1 MQTPYSE
8 QGETMET
15 PWLDRA
21 AYPFGHHTLDV
32 DGGQMH
38 YVDEGS
44 GEPILFVHGSAAW
57 SFAYR
62 NMIRDLRQD
71 YRCVAPDHIGFGLS
85 AKPAGWGYRLADH
98 GRNLAA
104 LIDHLGLRRFTL
116 VVHDVG
122 GPIGLSYALEH
133 PQRVARLLILNTFS
147 WPLRGPFALAP
158 GPIAALLRGPIGR
171 LAIIRFN
178 TELRLLIPQ
187 VYGDRAKLTP
197 AIYRQYLAPL
207 AQPADR
213 HGLFAFAEQV
223 FGGADWCEG
232 LWARRGALAGIPA
245 AIAWGMRDP
254 LFGRQFLSRWREV
267 LPSAE
272 LVTLPGAGHFVQ
284 EEEPAEVTQALRR
297 LITTGSA

>member
-1 MQTPYSE
+1 
-8 QGETMET
+8 MET
-15 PWLDRA
+15 PWLDRT
-21 AYPFGHHTLDV
+21 AYPFGHHTLEV
-32 DGGQMH
+32 DGGRMH

-62 NMIRDLRQD
+62 NVIRDLRQD

-85 AKPAGWGYRLADH
+85 AKPADWGYRFADH

-133 PQRVARLLILNTFS
+133 PERVSRLLVLNTFC

-158 GPIAALLRGPIGR
+158 GPVAALLRGPVGR
-171 LAIIRFN
+171 LLIARFN
-178 TELRLLIPQ
+178 TELRVLIPL
-187 VYGDRAKLTP
+187 VYGDRRKLTP

-207 AQPADR
+207 AAPKDR
-213 HGLFAFAEQV
+213 EGLFAFAELV
-223 FGGADWCEG
+223 FAGAGWSEG
-232 LWARRGALAGIPA
+232 LWERRGALAGLPA
-245 AIAWGMRDP
+245 AIVWGMRDP
-254 LFGRQFLSRWREV
+254 LFGQRFLARWREV
-267 LPSAE
+267 LPGAE
-272 LVTLPGAGHFVQ
+272 VVTLPGAGHFVQ
-284 EEEPAEVTQALRR
+284 EEEPAEVTLVLRR
-297 LITTGSA
+297 LLATAPV

>member
-1 MQTPYSE
+1 MEKYI
-8 QGETMET
+8 MRET
-15 PWLDRA
+15 PWIDRM
-21 AYPFGHHTLDV
+21 AYPFDQHYLEV
-32 DGGQMH
+32 DGGRMH
-38 YVDEGS
+38 YLDEGS

-57 SFAYR
+57 SFVYR
-62 NMIRDLRQD
+62 NLIRDLRQE
-71 YRCVAPDHIGFGLS
+71 YRCIAPDHLGFGLS
-85 AKPAGWGYRLADH
+85 AKPASWSYRLADH

-104 LIDHLGLRRFTL
+104 LIDHLGLQRFTL

-133 PQRVARLLILNTFS
+133 PERIVRLLILNTFC
-147 WPLRGPFALAP
+147 WPLQGPFEFAP

-171 LAIIRFN
+171 LLITQFN

-207 AQPADR
+207 AAPADR

-223 FGGADWCEG
+223 FSGADWCAG
-232 LWARRGALAGIPA
+232 LWARRAALAGIPA

-254 LFGRQFLSRWREV
+254 LFGPQFLDRWREA
-267 LPSAE
+267 LPQAAITP
-272 LVTLPGAGHFVQ
+272 LAGAGHFVQ
-284 EEEPAEVTQALRR
+284 EEEPAAVTQVLRQ
-297 LITTGSA
+297 LLVEKLT

>member
-1 MQTPYSE
+1 
-8 QGETMET
+8 MEI
-15 PWLDRA
+15 PWLDRT
-21 AYPFGHHTLDV
+21 AYPFSHHTLNV
-32 DGGQMH
+32 DGGRMH

-57 SFAYR
+57 SFVYR
-62 NMIRDLRQD
+62 HLIHDLRQE
-71 YRCVAPDHIGFGLS
+71 YRCVAPDHLGFGLS

-98 GRNLAA
+98 ARNLAA

-122 GPIGLSYALEH
+122 GPIGLSYALDH
-133 PQRVARLLILNTFS
+133 PERVSRLLILNTFC
-147 WPLRGPFALAP
+147 WPLRGSFALAP

-171 LAIIRFN
+171 LSITRFN
-178 TELRLLIPQ
+178 TELRVLIPL

-207 AQPADR
+207 ATAEDR

-223 FGGADWCEG
+223 FSGAGWSEG
-232 LWARRGALAGIPA
+232 LWERRGAMAGLPA
-245 AIAWGMRDP
+245 AIVWGIHDP
-254 LFGRQFLSRWREV
+254 LFGRQFLARWREA

-272 LVTLPGAGHFVQ
+272 VVTLPGAGHFVQ

-297 LITTGSA
+297 LLATVPA